1 MDYTLISDD
10 LLTKTITSQGVL
22 SWNAL
27 LHYVSALPY
36 GRNKNRKN
44 PDLVLL
50 EKKGTCSSKHAFLK
64 KMADLNNIPDVTL
77 LLGMYKMNQTNT
89 PGIGTVLTDHSLN
102 FIPEAHCYLKIGT
115 ARFDGT
121 TIKSDITKI
130 EKDILIEK
138 EIRPEQVATYKVAYH
153 KTFLKDWIEENNM
166 ELDFETIWMLREKC
180 IKNLTG

>member
-50 EKKGTCSSKHAFLK
+50 EKKEHVV
-64 KMADLNNIPDVTL
+64 LN
-77 LLGMYKMNQTNT
+77 M
-89 PGIGTVLTDHSLN
+89 
-102 FIPEAHCYLKIGT
+102 
-115 ARFDGT
+115 RF
-121 TIKSDITKI
+121 
-130 EKDILIEK
+130 
-138 EIRPEQVATYKVAYH
+138 
-153 KTFLKDWIEENNM
+153 
-166 ELDFETIWMLREKC
+166 
-180 IKNLTG
+180 